1 MRPNTF
7 SIDVLDSLGHSGN
20 FAFLFTVLV
29 AMFTALPALQSN
41 WSRLGAFL
49 VVGML
54 YCLLSVIAFTWVYN
68 HGQRPYRYVYL
79 AGQTWLVLL
88 MVWLAQAEG
97 MIGIVIIPL
106 ASHAIFLLPLKQAY
120 AFSICLVMAD
130 GVIHYLSKMGLLSA
144 LNEILAYGA
153 ATVFIVVFTR
163 VAIQEI
169 VLRAEVQRL
178 NGELAEANQKLREF
192 ASQSADLA
200 VAEERNRL
208 AREIHD
214 SLGHS
219 LTAITIQ
226 LDAIRQLIS
235 LNPEK
240 AIEVTQKAHL
250 LAKQGL
256 QDVRESVAEW
266 RTSPLT
272 GQSLPDAISRLVET
286 AQQTGLDVTFEVLGE
301 VDEIENLPAQVKLTL
316 YRATQEALTNV
327 RKHARAT
334 TVDLLLNFGP
344 VIQLIIRDN
353 GQGED
358 RKPQDRKPQD
368 HKPQEGSGFGL
379 LGVRERV
386 QMLGGKLTASP
397 QAEGGFLFQ
406 VEIPR

>member
-1 MRPNTF
+1 MNRLSHTPP
-7 SIDVLDSLGHSGN
+7 SDVLDSLGHSAH

-29 AMFTALPALQSN
+29 AMFTALPVLQAN
-41 WSRLGAFL
+41 WSRLGTFL
-49 VVGML
+49 VVGMI
-54 YCLLSVIAFTWVYN
+54 YCWLSVAAFTWVYN
-68 HGQRPYRYVYL
+68 HGQRSSRYLYL
-79 AGQTWLVLL
+79 AGQTLLALL
-88 MVWLAQAEG
+88 MIWLAQAQG
-97 MIGIVIIPL
+97 MIGIIIIPL
-106 ASHAIFLLPLKQAY
+106 ASHAVFLLRLKQAY
-120 AFSICLVMAD
+120 AFTVCLVMAD
-130 GVIHYLSKMGLLSA
+130 GLIHYLSHIAWLMA

-163 VAIQEI
+163 VTIREI
-169 VLRAEVQRL
+169 ALRAEVEHL
-178 NGELAEANQKLREF
+178 NGKLAEANQKLREF

-226 LDAIRQLIS
+226 LDAIRQLIT
-235 LNPEK
+235 LKPAK

-272 GQSLPDAISRLVET
+272 GQSLPDAINRLVET
-286 AQQTGLDVTFEVLGE
+286 AQQTGLDVTFEVVGE
-301 VDEIENLPAQVKLTL
+301 VEQIENLPAQVKLAL
-316 YRATQEALTNV
+316 YRAAQEALTNV

-334 TVDLLLNFGP
+334 TVDLLLDFGS
-344 VIQLIIRDN
+344 VIQLIVRDN
-353 GQGED
+353 GQGEVYP
-358 RKPQDRKPQD
+358 PQN
-368 HKPQEGSGFGL
+368 HKQQAGSGFGL

-386 QMLGGKLTASP
+386 QMLGGTLTASP

>member
-1 MRPNTF
+1 MQPNTS

-29 AMFTALPALQSN
+29 AMFTALPALQAN
-41 WSRLGAFL
+41 SRRVGVFL
-49 VVGML
+49 LVGGL
-54 YCLLSVIAFTWVYN
+54 YCWLSVVAFTWVYN
-68 HGQRPYRYVYL
+68 HHQRPYRYVYL
-79 AGQTWLVLL
+79 VGQTWLALL
-88 MVWLAQAEG
+88 MIWLAQAEG
-97 MIGIVIIPL
+97 MIGIIIIPL

-120 AFSICLVMAD
+120 AFSLGLVIAD
-130 GVIHYLSKMGLLSA
+130 GVIHYLSHIKLLTA

-163 VAIQEI
+163 VTIREI
-169 VLRAEVQRL
+169 ALRAEVEHL
-178 NGELAEANQKLREF
+178 NDKLAEANQKLREF
-192 ASQSADLA
+192 ASQSAELA

-235 LNPEK
+235 LKPAK

-286 AQQTGLDVTFEVLGE
+286 AQQTGLHVTFEVVGE
-301 VDEIENLPAQVKLTL
+301 TEQIENLPAQVKLTL

-327 RKHARAT
+327 RKHTRAT
-334 TVDLLLNFGP
+334 AVDLLLDFGS
-344 VIQLIIRDN
+344 VIRLIIRDN
-353 GQGED
+353 G
-358 RKPQDRKPQD
+358 KN
-368 HKPQEGSGFGL
+368 EGDKSQNDKMQAENGFGL
-379 LGVRERV
+379 LGVQERL
-386 QMLGGKLTASP
+386 QMLGGTLTASP